1 MAKIQKETDM
11 YAPVKKKLEN
21 MGYTVR
27 SEVKDC
33 DIVAVK
39 ADEMIVVEMK
49 KSFNITVVYQ
59 AMDRRSITP
68 NVYVAIP
75 RPSSL
80 REKNTRMMMRLL
92 TELGIG
98 LITVGNN
105 SLKNVDIWIEPNP
118 VKRVSSSRKGRVK
131 KEFEQRTEDRNT
143 GGSTGKKIVTAY
155 KEASVLALCHIEA
168 YDKIRIKDIKLFGY
182 PDKMRNALH
191 SNVFGWFEKYGRFDY
206 GLSVKGL
213 EALEGEEYK
222 ELIEYYREEIK
233 KTLTTQ
239 EEQVKNV

>member
-1 MAKIQKETDM
+1 MAKILKETDM
-11 YAPVKKKLEN
+11 YEPVKKMLEKL
-21 MGYTVR
+21 GYTVR
-27 SEVKDC
+27 AEVKDC
-33 DIVAVK
+33 DIVAVRG
-39 ADEMIVVEMK
+39 DEMAVVEMK

-92 TELGIG
+92 QELGIG

-118 VKRVSSSRKGRVK
+118 VKRVNSKRKGYVK
-131 KEFEQRTEDRNT
+131 KEFDQRTEDRNT

-155 KEASVLALCHIEA
+155 KEASVLALCHIEV
-168 YDKIRIKDIKLFGY
+168 YDKIKVRDIKVFGY
-182 PDKMRNALH
+182 PEKMKNALR
-191 SNVFGWFEKYGRFDY
+191 SNVFGWFEKYGKFDY
-206 GLSVKGL
+206 GLSVKGI
-213 EALEGEEYK
+213 EALDDPNGEFK
-222 ELIEYYREEIK
+222 ELIDFYRQEIQGK
-233 KTLTTQ
+233 H
-239 EEQVKNV
+239 

>member
-1 MAKIQKETDM
+1 MAKIQKETEM
-11 YAPVKKKLEN
+11 YEPVKKMLLK

-39 ADEMIVVEMK
+39 DDEMLVVEMK

-105 SLKNVDIWIEPNP
+105 SLRSVDIWLEPNP
-118 VKRVSSSRKGRVK
+118 VKKVNSRRKNYVK
-131 KEFEQRTEDRNT
+131 K
-143 GGSTGKKIVTAY
+143 S
-155 KEASVLALCHIEA
+155 
-168 YDKIRIKDIKLFGY
+168 FG
-182 PDKMRNALH
+182 A
-191 SNVFGWFEKYGRFDY
+191 
-206 GLSVKGL
+206 
-213 EALEGEEYK
+213 
-222 ELIEYYREEIK
+222 I
-233 KTLTTQ
+233 
-239 EEQVKNV
+239 

>member
-1 MAKIQKETDM
+1 MAKIEKETEM
-11 YAPVKKKLEN
+11 YAPVKKLLEG

-27 SEVKDC
+27 AEVKDC
-33 DIVAVK
+33 DIVAVRD
-39 ADEMIVVEMK
+39 DEMAVVEMK
-49 KSFNITVVYQ
+49 RSFNITVVYQ

-80 REKNTRMMMRLL
+80 REKSTRMMMTLL
-92 TELGIG
+92 KELGIG

-105 SLKNVDIWIEPNP
+105 SLRNADIWIEPQQ
-118 VKRVSSSRKGRVK
+118 VKKTGKRRTDAVK
-131 KEFEQRTEDRNT
+131 KEFDQRSGDRNT

-155 KEASVLALCHIEA
+155 KEASVLALCHMEK
-168 YDKIRIKDIKLFGY
+168 YDKIMVKQIKKLGY
-182 PDKMRNALH
+182 PEKMKNALH
-191 SNVFGWFEKYGRFDY
+191 SNVFGWFERNSAYEY

-222 ELIEYYREEIK
+222 ELIEHYRKE
-233 KTLTTQ
+233 
-239 EEQVKNV
+239 VKENV